1 MITKIDEKYDVIL
14 TFSPINEITG
24 HIFECFDYYLFL
36 REYYKVGI
44 LFLGSIKEEKL
55 KNVFNDKYI
64 VNYDDV
70 KCDFV
75 IIPAE
80 KLKYNKM
87 ITFGKNTV
95 VILCDGNIHQLQ
107 LYGIHLI
114 TRKLLGF
121 LCAEKEESY
130 VDKISMYKHIIYL
143 KDYRI
148 YSNNNFFKSYN
159 YVKKLPFKWYK
170 KSNKVYDNTGMMYVT
185 YACRKISPEIIKE
198 YHTMSNCNK
207 TLLVVPF
214 KLQEY
219 DDIDNVIQMEAPM
232 DDFFNSFDTY
242 IYTPV
247 QRKFDCS
254 PRLVT
259 ECFLHNKKVVMNL
272 DYVDLGLQTRYND
285 CVENLES
292 LNLKENDDILQIIE
306 EVRHGKTRN

>member
-1 MITKIDEKYDVIL
+1 MLTKIDEKYDVIL

-36 REYYKVGI
+36 RDYYKVGI
-44 LFLGSIKEEKL
+44 LFLGSINEEKL
-55 KNVFNDKYI
+55 RNVFNDKYI
-64 VNYDDV
+64 LNFDDV
-70 KCDFV
+70 KNDFI
-75 IIPAE
+75 IIPSE
-80 KLKYNKM
+80 NLKNNKM
-87 ITFGKNTV
+87 IILGKNTV

-170 KSNKVYDNTGMMYVT
+170 KSKRQYDNTGMMYVT
-185 YACRKISPEIIKE
+185 YACRKIDAETIKK
-198 YHTMSNCNK
+198 YHQMSKCNQ

-214 KLQEY
+214 KLSEY
-219 DDIDNVIQMEAPM
+219 ENIDNVIQMEAPIK
-232 DDFFNSFDTY
+232 DFFNSFDTY

-259 ECFLHNKKVVMNL
+259 ECFLHNKKVIMNL
-272 DYVDLGLQTRYND
+272 DYDDLGLQTRYND

-292 LNLKENDDILQIIE
+292 LNLKENDDIIQIIE
-306 EVRHGKTRN
+306 EVKNGKSKN

>member
-1 MITKIDEKYDVIL
+1 MIVKIDEKYDVIL

-36 REYYKVGI
+36 RNYFKVGI
-44 LFLGSIKEEKL
+44 LFLGSIGEEKL

-64 VNYDDV
+64 VDFDDIRH
-70 KCDFV
+70 D
-75 IIPAE
+75 IIIVLE
-80 KLKYNKM
+80 NELKTKKM
-87 ITFGKNTV
+87 YTFGKNTV

-130 VDKISMYKHIIYL
+130 VDKISMYKHITYL

-148 YSNNNFFKSYN
+148 YSNNNYFKSYN
-159 YVKKLPFKWYK
+159 YVKKLPFQYYK
-170 KSNKVYDNTGMMYVT
+170 KSNRVFDNTGMMYVT
-185 YACRKISPEIIKE
+185 FACRKITPAVIKE
-198 YHTMSNCNK
+198 YHEMSGCKK
-207 TLLVVPF
+207 TLLVVPY
-214 KLQEY
+214 KLSEY
-219 DDIDNVIQMEAPM
+219 DDIDDVEQIEAPLS
-232 DDFFNSFDTY
+232 DFFNRFDTY

-259 ECFLHNKKVVMNL
+259 ECFLHNKQIMLNVN
-272 DYVDLGLQTRYND
+272 YVDLGLQTRYND
-285 CVENLES
+285 CKQDLNNVNLQ
-292 LNLKENDDILQIIE
+292 NNDKIIDIINEI
-306 EVRHGKTRN
+306 RTKN

>member
-1 MITKIDEKYDVIL
+1 MIIKIDEKYDVIL

-36 REYYKVGI
+36 RNYFKVGI
-44 LFLGSIKEEKL
+44 LFLGSIGEEKL

-64 VNYDDV
+64 VDFDDIRH
-70 KCDFV
+70 D
-75 IIPAE
+75 IIIVPE
-80 KLKYNKM
+80 NELKTKKM
-87 ITFGKNTV
+87 YTFGKNTV

-130 VDKISMYKHIIYL
+130 VDKISMYKHITYL

-148 YSNNNFFKSYN
+148 YSNNNYFKSYN
-159 YVKKLPFKWYK
+159 YVKKLPFQYYK
-170 KSNKVYDNTGMMYVT
+170 KSNRVFDNTGMMYVT
-185 YACRKISPEIIKE
+185 FACRKITPAVIKE
-198 YHTMSNCNK
+198 YHEMSGCKK
-207 TLLVVPF
+207 TLLVVPY
-214 KLQEY
+214 KLSEY
-219 DDIDNVIQMEAPM
+219 DNIDDVEQIEAPLS
-232 DDFFNSFDTY
+232 DFFNRFDTY

-259 ECFLHNKKVVMNL
+259 ECFLHNKQIMLNVN
-272 DYVDLGLQTRYND
+272 YVDLGLQTRYND
-285 CVENLES
+285 CKQDLNNVNLQ
-292 LNLKENDDILQIIE
+292 NNDKIIDIINEI
-306 EVRHGKTRN
+306 RTKN

>member
-1 MITKIDEKYDVIL
+1 MIVKIDEKYDVIL

-36 REYYKVGI
+36 RNYFKVGI
-44 LFLGSIKEEKL
+44 LFLGSIGEEKL

-64 VNYDDV
+64 VDFDDIRH
-70 KCDFV
+70 D
-75 IIPAE
+75 IIIVPE
-80 KLKYNKM
+80 NELKTKKM
-87 ITFGKNTV
+87 YTFGKNTV

-130 VDKISMYKHIIYL
+130 VDKISMYKHITYL

-148 YSNNNFFKSYN
+148 YSNNNYFKSYN
-159 YVKKLPFKWYK
+159 YVKKLPFQYYK
-170 KSNKVYDNTGMMYVT
+170 KSNRVFDNTGMMYVT
-185 YACRKISPEIIKE
+185 FACRKITPAVIKE
-198 YHTMSNCNK
+198 YHEMSGCKK
-207 TLLVVPF
+207 TLLVVPY
-214 KLQEY
+214 KLSEY
-219 DDIDNVIQMEAPM
+219 DNIDDVEQIEAPLS
-232 DDFFNSFDTY
+232 DFFNRFDTY

-259 ECFLHNKKVVMNL
+259 ECFLHNKQIMLNVN
-272 DYVDLGLQTRYND
+272 YVDLGLQTRYND
-285 CVENLES
+285 CKQDLNNVNLQ
-292 LNLKENDDILQIIE
+292 NNDKIIDIINEI
-306 EVRHGKTRN
+306 RTKN